1 MAKNTKTG
9 RESSNDQGI
18 PLCTEGLKALNPKLG
33 DLYVQFN
40 KGTRSEDKKAVSSY
54 SIKAGNCKANNVG
67 WIIRGWL
74 SLKTE
79 FVNRN
84 PNLHVY
90 LIGEINKVLNEDL
103 RDWLCWKV
111 AIQGRTKKKSGS
123 GYEGHL
129 HFRDDAAALCFLSK
143 FYRLHSCHGNPP
155 DKKKEIENPC
165 K

>member
-1 MAKNTKTG
+1 MAKNTKTV

-18 PLCTEGLKALNPKLG
+18 PLCTEGLKDLNPKLG

-40 KGTRSEDKKAVSSY
+40 NGTGSY
-54 SIKAGNCKANNVG
+54 SIKAGGCERHNVG
-67 WIIRGWL
+67 WLKNGWL
-74 SLKTE
+74 SLKTHN
-79 FVNRN
+79 VNGN
-84 PNLHVY
+84 PNHHRY
-90 LIGEINKVLNEDL
+90 LIGEINHAMNNENITNWD
-103 RDWLCWKV
+103 CWEL
-111 AIQGRTKKKSGS
+111 AIHGMTKYNGGV

>member
-1 MAKNTKTG
+1 MVKNTKTG

-40 KGTRSEDKKAVSSY
+40 NSTGSY
-54 SIKAGNCKANNVG
+54 SIKAGGCERRNVG
-67 WIIRGWL
+67 WLNQGWL
-74 SLKTE
+74 SMKLE
-79 FVNRN
+79 LVQGN
-84 PNLHVY
+84 PYHRY
-90 LIGEINKVLNEDL
+90 LIGEINHAVNEDL
-103 RDWLCWKV
+103 RKWPCWEFELRPDNPTKFD
-111 AIQGRTKKKSGS
+111 AGRK
-123 GYEGHL
+123 YEGHL
-129 HFRDDAAALCFLSK
+129 HFRDNAAALCFLSK